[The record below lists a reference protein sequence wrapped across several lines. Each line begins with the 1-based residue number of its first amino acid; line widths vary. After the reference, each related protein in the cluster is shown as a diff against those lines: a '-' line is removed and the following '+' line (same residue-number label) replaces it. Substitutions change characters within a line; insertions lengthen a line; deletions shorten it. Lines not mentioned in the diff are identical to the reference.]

1 MTNKELARAAV
12 QLDDAGTP
20 ADRHALRTSLADRLR
35 GDLTLQVAR
44 LKSLETDHRRFLSS
58 WTTEHVPGGTIPTRL
73 PEDVHARRRYLVG
86 GLVALT
92 AEALLAAWIFALRG
106 VFPLFGILA
115 AVCITLVFDRALEL
129 LLIAKNPRPKE
140 ALRTLKRW
148 LVLPA
153 FVTFLLAAAFLA
165 LARYVEGSL
174 ALLLLPLFTGS
185 LWAATMALLLLAAAL
200 FCAAHLY
207 GTTLRQEEEYAELH
221 REARHN
227 LTFLRQLE
235 REDQLVE
242 VRTMP
247 PDGNGRVSAESSFQS
262 SRGIHTALLLLAAL
276 GSLAS
281 CRPAQ
286 GSIGT
291 RTVTAR
297 SEPARCDIVLDLS
310 GSVVGLDRAWNH
322 VRAEL
327 LAIITTAHCGELTVW
342 GFDVDGWALRPL
354 APPLQLPVPE
364 TAPDVQLGEWGVF
377 SNLHDAAQVETR
389 RQFTAAL
396 VESLCV
402 LDSSTV
408 VPEEIPDAKG
418 SDVVGVLQRF
428 AALRDPE
435 PRLVLLVTDLA
446 DSRYRR
452 LPSIPPPASP
462 VRLVVLLAPAKPRDA
477 KLTMGRELSGA
488 DQYLDRSAQLR
499 RAAPWVTVVPYFT
512 EGLAEIIA
520 AVPPVARAG
529 ECAGA
534 GSHAPAGTLARSC

>member
-1 MTNKELARAAV
+1 MNHKELARAAV

-20 ADRHALRTSLADRLR
+20 ADRYALRTSLADRLR
-35 GDLTLQVAR
+35 GDLTLHTAR
-44 LKSLETDHRRFLSS
+44 LRALEADHRRFLSS
-58 WTTEHVPGGTIPTRL
+58 WTTEHVSVGTIPTRL
-73 PEDVHARRRYLVG
+73 PEDVHALRRYLVG

-106 VFPLFGILA
+106 VLPLFGILA

-153 FVTFLLAAAFLA
+153 FLTFLLAAAFLA
-165 LARYVEGSL
+165 LARYVEGGL
-174 ALLLLPLFTGS
+174 ALLLLPLFTGA

-207 GTTLRQEEEYAELH
+207 GTTLRQEEEYTALD

-227 LTFLRQLE
+227 LTFLRELE

-242 VRTMP
+242 VGTIP
-247 PDGNGRVSAESSFQS
+247 LDGNGRGSRSSFQT
-262 SRGIHTALLLLAAL
+262 SRGIHAILLLLTAL
-276 GSLAS
+276 GSLAG

-286 GSIGT
+286 GSVGT

-297 SEPARCDIVLDLS
+297 SESARCDIVFDLS
-310 GSVVGLDRAWNH
+310 GSVVGLDQAWTH

-327 LAIITTAHCGELTVW
+327 LAIITAAHCGELTIS

-354 APPLQLPVPE
+354 APPLLLPVRR
-364 TAPDVQLGEWGVF
+364 TASEAQLGEWGVF
-377 SNLHDAAQVETR
+377 SNVHDAAQVEEN

-396 VESLCV
+396 VESLCA

-408 VPEEIPDAKG
+408 VPDEIPDAKG

-428 AALRDPE
+428 AALQDRE
-435 PRLVLLVTDLA
+435 PRVVLLVTDLA
-446 DSRYRR
+446 DSHHRT
-452 LPSIPPPASP
+452 LPAIPPPASP

-499 RAAPWVTVVPYFT
+499 RAAPWITVVPYFT

-529 ECAGA
+529 ECAGV
-534 GSHAPAGTLARSC
+534 GSHASAGTLARSC